1 MKFVSPLE
9 EAILLRRYKRF
20 LADVQ
25 FPDGTETTVHCPNPG
40 AMLGVAPEGA
50 PCWVSRSPNKTRKL
64 PFTLEMVECEGP
76 DGATKV
82 GINTHHPNKIA
93 EEAIQAGIIDGLT
106 PDLPLRREVKY
117 GEEKSRIDILLEG
130 PQKTW
135 VEVK

>member
-50 PCWVSRSPNKTRKL
+50 RCWVSRSPN
-64 PFTLEMVECEGP
+64 
-76 DGATKV
+76 
-82 GINTHHPNKIA
+82 
-93 EEAIQAGIIDGLT
+93 
-106 PDLPLRREVKY
+106 
-117 GEEKSRIDILLEG
+117 
-130 PQKTW
+130 
-135 VEVK
+135 